1 MASVSNSEQP
11 VHDEVLTKA
20 ILNLAKSYGLSGRE
34 LSEIIGISE
43 ASASRLHQGKK
54 YITAHTKEGELSLLL
69 LRVYRGLYALIGP
82 QHEKAQAWLRE
93 RHHYFNCPPL
103 ESMKSVQGLVSVVQY
118 LDAMREKI

>member
-1 MASVSNSEQP
+1 MTSERNTAQP

-20 ILNLAKSYGLSGRE
+20 VLNLVKCYGFSGKE

-69 LRVYRGLYALIGP
+69 LRVYRGLHALIGD
-82 QHEKAQAWLRE
+82 QHDKAQAWLRSAN
-93 RHHYFNCPPL
+93 HYFNQTPL
-103 ESMKSVQGLVSVVQY
+103 EHMKSVQGLVNVIQY
-118 LDAMREKI
+118 LDAMRDRV